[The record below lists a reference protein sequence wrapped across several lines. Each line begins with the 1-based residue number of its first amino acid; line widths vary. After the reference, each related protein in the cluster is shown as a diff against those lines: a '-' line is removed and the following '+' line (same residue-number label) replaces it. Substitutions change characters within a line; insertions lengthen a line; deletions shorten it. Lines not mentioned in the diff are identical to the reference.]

1 MKKLLVSAIAAVLA
15 VALVIPAYAED
26 RLELSGEFRL
36 RGWDIRN
43 SGYVDDA
50 DSSYFDQR
58 MRIGAKINVSDNA
71 HVMIRTD
78 LGEGVWGNGRGLS
91 LNDDPTKSL
100 APRGGFNSGGISR
113 PTPGTSSMVDFDR
126 LYMFMDQGMWN
137 LTVGQQYYGLGILEI
152 MDANMPGIKLGL
164 NFGAVQPSIFYG
176 KFDEN
181 LSLNDDDAN
190 DDANLFGLNFGF
202 LLGETFDSNV
212 FGAMIDDQATDE
224 NIWAIGFHTQG
235 KVGNF
240 GLTGEV
246 AHLGG
251 DDGAD
256 IDYTGTQFY
265 LKAESA
271 ISEMFTLGGELFYAF
286 GADDD
291 EAQITGLTDWWS
303 FTPMS
308 LNTPGAADFSATG
321 SNPFNPSS
329 QIGDSAGVQAITFF
343 GQVNATDAL
352 SMGAKLGY
360 FQPEDDDA
368 TEWDNSFAW
377 NAWVAY
383 KLTGNTEASLTYL
396 RTSPDIDGVDTE
408 DEGTLYA
415 KFRINF

>member
-1 MKKLLVSAIAAVLA
+1 MKKLLVTAIAALLA

-43 SGYVDDA
+43 EGFVDDA
-50 DSSYFDQR
+50 DSAWFDQR

-78 LGEGVWGNGRGLS
+78 LGEGPWGNGQGLD
-91 LNDDPTKSL
+91 LVNEN
-100 APRGGFNSGGISR
+100 APKGGFNPGGVSR

-137 LTVGQQYYGLGILEI
+137 LTVGQQYYGLGILEV

-164 NFGAVQPSIFYG
+164 NFGAVSPSFFYG

-181 LSLNDDDAN
+181 DSLNDDGMN
-190 DDANLFGLNFGF
+190 DDANLFGANFSF
-202 LLGETFDSNV
+202 LLGENFDSNV
-212 FGAMIDDQATDE
+212 FGAMIDDQATDDTK
-224 NIWAIGFHTQG
+224 WSVGFHTQG
-235 KVGNF
+235 KVGNL

-246 AHLGG
+246 AHFGG
-251 DDGAD
+251 DDGGPV
-256 IDYTGTQFY
+256 DYTGTQFY

-271 ISEMFTLGGELFYAF
+271 ITEMFSLGGELLYAF
-286 GADDD
+286 GTDDAN
-291 EAQITGLTDWWS
+291 EVQITGLTDWWS

-321 SNPFNPSS
+321 SNPFDPS
-329 QIGDSAGVQAITFF
+329 GDSAGVQAVMVFA
-343 GQVNATDAL
+343 QMNATDAL

-360 FQPEDDDA
+360 FQPEDDDVTA
-368 TEWDNSFAW
+368 WDSSFAW
-377 NAWVAY
+377 NAWVGY
-383 KLTGNTEASLTYL
+383 KLTGNTLASLTYL
-396 RTSPDIDGVDTE
+396 RTSPDVDGVDTE

-415 KFRINF
+415 KFQINF